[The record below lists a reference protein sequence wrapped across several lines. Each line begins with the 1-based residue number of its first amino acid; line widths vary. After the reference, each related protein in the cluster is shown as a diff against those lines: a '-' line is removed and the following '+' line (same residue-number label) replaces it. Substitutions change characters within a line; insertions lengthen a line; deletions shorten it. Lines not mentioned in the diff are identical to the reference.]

1 MHIHYILYGYCVYTH
16 TKRGGEKGGKDGGKQ
31 LHHVYKADAFDK
43 RLKKYNPPLP
53 FKKKIKKKN

>member
-1 MHIHYILYGYCVYTH
+1 VYTH